1 MPVNSLYLKVTLKVL
16 IMRRQNAY
24 PNKCVAFKYNL
35 VAVYQKSVKSS
46 LQVTQM
52 KNIKITWFQLRRMV
66 HLLEITINNFFDLY

>member
-1 MPVNSLYLKVTLKVL
+1 MSVNSLYLKVTLKVL

-52 KNIKITWFQLRRMV
+52 KHWRWALRTFWLIMV
-66 HLLEITINNFFDLY
+66 IGCS